1 MEIQKLCAIANV
13 SVRCHSTKEVKL
25 SGLNIRIRKWSVC
38 L

>member
-1 MEIQKLCAIANV
+1 MEIQKLGARANV
-13 SVRCHSTKEVKL
+13 CHSTKEVKL